1 MDFNISSI
9 IYKSMTFKNW
19 ISFWKTLL
27 KNVKPDWTIKTLKSN
42 KSLKVLKHSASVLN
56 INWKYW
62 FVWCVKKG
70 FPHEEGSTTSNYY
83 CYYCHIWQKTALSV
97 SYITNNFLFTISNE
111 FSKVTTNCHKYQ
123 SYVWEVRLFTN
134 WTKTNWQRMYRR
146 KLYIT
151 MRHLP

>member
-9 IYKSMTFKNW
+9 IYKSVTFKNW
-19 ISFWKTLL
+19 ISFCKDIVEECWNCSYKKTL
-27 KNVKPDWTIKTLKSN
+27 TSN
-42 KSLKVLKHSASVLN
+42 KSFKAPKQGASVLN

-97 SYITNNFLFTISNE
+97 GYITNNFLFTISNE
-111 FSKVTTNCHKYQ
+111 FDKVTTNCHKYQ
-123 SYVWEVRLFTN
+123 SYVWEVRCFTN
-134 WTKTNWQRMYRR
+134 WTKTNWQRMYRWE
-146 KLYIT
+146 LYIT
-151 MRHLP
+151 MRHLS